1 MQRHA
6 KPVPVVLSLVVALLL
21 MCLQPLRALASEGDV
36 HHLAFASDYHATE
49 GSIKEAMGSMPE
61 DVEYVSLIGDM
72 AGSGR
77 DRTPI
82 YQTLP
87 ILTEVQRVFPHLD
100 NTCVS
105 IIWGSHDMQAD
116 DRGAD
121 ILKCAG
127 GYGSC
132 PIYEGK
138 NADGSTAY
146 LIYAIGFNEMRDGG
160 EMSADAA
167 AAFKS
172 WVDGIDPTIPI
183 IVLCHMP
190 MQALRGD
197 NRGALYW
204 NEALNY
210 AATGVEGITSTDVTA
225 TITRNVLFLCGHNH
239 SVNVNEFYFG
249 AGGTMEVQIDTS
261 TDASTYSSQSLQAMG
276 LSVSESDVVDEEY
289 DEELVAQADDSGEQ
303 PGSGMQR
310 PPRPK
315 AEGVT
320 SNIYYTSLVAG
331 YLTTSSHATLVTIDD
346 DHITLEK
353 YQGNDVVDLGVDGVM
368 EAAVPSPVL
377 IEQFVRAAAAEH
389 GSVDISKVDGDGAP
403 LDGATFELRAE
414 DELLATFEAGSYK
427 LSTGNEALEQA
438 LPVPGDD
445 ATWVLRE
452 VRAPEGYEAD
462 ATPHEVTVSAA
473 SREELI
479 DHTYL
484 TTTTYAVLVD
494 GESSLAV
501 PNAKLA
507 PNPEEDPSDKPDDSR
522 ADDTSQRKRSD
533 KTKRSALPKTGD
545 GGVTCA
551 LGTAALALAF
561 CAAGLMVDKKAM

>member
-1 MQRHA
+1 MHRRAHA
-6 KPVPVVLSLVVALLL
+6 IRTLLALALVLLVTCGLP
-21 MCLQPLRALASEGDV
+21 MRALAAEGDV
-36 HHLAFASDYHATE
+36 HHLAFASDYHSTTGA
-49 GSIKEAMGSMPE
+49 IQEAMGGMPE

-87 ILTEVQRVFPHLD
+87 ILAEVQGVFPHLD
-100 NTCVS
+100 NTNVS
-105 IIWGSHDMQAD
+105 IVWAGHDMQAD

-127 GYGSC
+127 GYGSG

-146 LIYAIGFNEMRDGG
+146 LIYAIAFNEMRDGG
-160 EMSADAA
+160 TMSADAA
-167 AAFKS
+167 ESFKS
-172 WVDGIDPTIPI
+172 WVDGVDPTIPI

-190 MQALRGD
+190 IQSLRGD

-239 SVNVNEFYFG
+239 SVNRNEFFFG

-261 TDASTYSSQSLQAMG
+261 DSDGAYSAQALQAMG
-276 LSVSESDVVDEEY
+276 QNVFESDVVDEEY
-289 DEELVAQADDSGEQ
+289 EEELAALAEEPGQTSGQ
-303 PGSGMQR
+303 PPHW

-331 YLTTSSHATLVTIDD
+331 YLTTGGHATLVTIDD
-346 DHITLEK
+346 DHVTLEK
-353 YQGNDVVDLGVDGVM
+353 YQGSDVVDLGVDGLT
-368 EAAVPSPVL
+368 EAAVQSPVIL
-377 IEQFVRAAAAEH
+377 TQFKRGDAAEH
-389 GSVDISKVDGDGAP
+389 GQVSVTKVDGDGAP
-403 LDGATFELRAE
+403 LEGATFELRAA
-414 DELLATFEAGSYK
+414 DALLTTFEAGEHV
-427 LSTGNEALEQA
+427 LSTEDEALAAA
-438 LPVPGDD
+438 LPGAGETV
-445 ATWVLRE
+445 TWELRE
-452 VRAPEGYEAD
+452 TQPPAGFQTDGTAHAVS
-462 ATPHEVTVSAA
+462 VSATQ
-473 SREELI
+473 REELV

-484 TTTTYAVLVD
+484 TATTYTMTIDGGTDLVVTNQKVPPAPD
-494 GESSLAV
+494 SEQPDEQGE
-501 PNAKLA
+501 
-507 PNPEEDPSDKPDDSR
+507 KPADR
-522 ADDTSQRKRSD
+522 AAGKSP
-533 KTKRSALPKTGD
+533 LPKTGD
-545 GGVTCA
+545 ETVSPARQLIVTACA
-551 LGTAALALAF
+551 LILTGILLRKTERE
-561 CAAGLMVDKKAM
+561 G